1 MSPAKELS
9 TLLERLNVKDR
20 DLAVEIQLVTAWI
33 KEHRETRP
41 DCIEVSMASA
51 DERNEYYSWRKVSC
65 QLHQRRSELKTKR
78 EQVQMHIRTVL
89 KKIDKLK
96 TDFSDFPVFSNTGFD
111 LKLVSAGA

>member
-1 MSPAKELS
+1 MLPAKELC

-41 DCIEVSMASA
+41 DRIEVSMASA

-65 QLHQRRSELKTKR
+65 KLHQRRSELKTKR
-78 EQVQMHIRTVL
+78 EQVQMHIRTVE
-89 KKIDKLK
+89 KKVDKLK
-96 TDFSDFPVFSNTGFD
+96 TDFSGFPVFSDTGFNSN
-111 LKLVSAGA
+111 LLSAGA